1 MTRRSFIVDTDTASD
16 DAVALVLAAR
26 DPSVDIRMVTV
37 VAGNVPQNLA
47 VRNAIVTLDLV
58 DHATVPVHV
67 GADQPL
73 LRPLETAQMVHGEDG
88 MGGADLPAPSREP
101 EPENAVDALLR
112 VATEEPNRHTLVT
125 LGPLTNIASA
135 LAEDPDF
142 LSRFVHTFLMAGS
155 PDGVGNVNPVGEY
168 NVWADPEA
176 ATAVFDAAG
185 AKTMIGWNISRTY
198 AVMTPPETE
207 RLRSCGRL
215 GRFAVDINAE
225 VEKFCRANGLE
236 GMDFPD
242 PVAMAVALDDSIV
255 TEATEERLVVG
266 LDGPTRGATLPD
278 RRINSEPPNIR
289 VVWHVDEAA
298 FKDRLYTACSDS

>member
-1 MTRRSFIVDTDTASD
+1 MTMRSFIVDTDTASD

-26 DPSVDIRMVTV
+26 DPSVDVRMVTV

-142 LSRFVHTFLMAGS
+142 LSRFVHTFLTVS
-155 PDGVGNVNPVGEY
+155 Y
-168 NVWADPEA
+168 
-176 ATAVFDAAG
+176 TH
-185 AKTMIGWNISRTY
+185 
-198 AVMTPPETE
+198 
-207 RLRSCGRL
+207 L
-215 GRFAVDINAE
+215 
-225 VEKFCRANGLE
+225 
-236 GMDFPD
+236 
-242 PVAMAVALDDSIV
+242 
-255 TEATEERLVVG
+255 
-266 LDGPTRGATLPD
+266 TLPTT
-278 RRINSEPPNIR
+278 PY
-289 VVWHVDEAA
+289 V
-298 FKDRLYTACSDS
+298 